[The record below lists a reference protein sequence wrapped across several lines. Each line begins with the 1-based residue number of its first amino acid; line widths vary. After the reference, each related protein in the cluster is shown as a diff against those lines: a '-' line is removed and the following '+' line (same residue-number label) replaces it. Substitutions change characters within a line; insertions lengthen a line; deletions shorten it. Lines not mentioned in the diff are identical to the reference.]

1 MAKKSKRVTRQRQLM
16 RIKQKLT
23 IKRPILVK
31 IKQKTT
37 LKRQEI
43 MKNRQKLII
52 NKNTSSSPLLV
63 PKALSD
69 AGRLLFDPKS
79 PADVKRV
86 AASRLRV
93 EQILKALERSKF
105 RKRTKKRKNK
115 Y

>member
-1 MAKKSKRVTRQRQLM
+1 MAKKRKRVTRQRQLM
-16 RIKQKLT
+16 RIRQKLT
-23 IKRPILVK
+23 IERPILVR
-31 IKQKTT
+31 IKRKTK

-43 MKNRQKLII
+43 MKNRQKLRI
-52 NKNTSSSPLLV
+52 NKNILSSPLLV

-69 AGRLLFDPKS
+69 AGRLLFNPKS

-93 EQILKALERSKF
+93 EQILKALERSKLL
-105 RKRTKKRKNK
+105 KRRKKRKNK